1 MRKFRDLFIDFDD
14 TLYDTRGNGEKALSQ
29 VYAHFGLHRHFP
41 SEEAFTGP
49 YWRGSLLLWS
59 DYAQGRVTKDFLMAE
74 RFRRPL
80 ALGMGE
86 EPDTDYCL
94 RMNDYFLNL
103 CAEMPGVVPGAH
115 QLMDYLRAQGYG
127 LHLCSNGFREVQHR
141 KLRASG
147 LQDYFDT
154 IILSEDAGAN
164 KPSADFFRYALR
176 QSGAQPESTLMIG
189 DNFVTDI
196 QGAKA
201 AGLAVM
207 FFNRS
212 PQDYQAPEAVDYEI
226 NALSEIEHIL

>member
-1 MRKFRDLFIDFDD
+1 MRRYRNLFIDFDD

-41 SEEAFTGP
+41 SEEAFTVP
-49 YWRGSLLLWS
+49 YWRECVLLWS
-59 DYAQGRVTKDFLMAE
+59 DYAQGRVTKDFLMVE

-80 ALGMGE
+80 TLGRGLD
-86 EPDTDYCL
+86 PTTDYC
-94 RMNDYFLNL
+94 MEMSGYFMNL

-115 QLMDYLRAQGYG
+115 RLMGHLRAKGYG

-147 LQDYFDT
+147 LADYFDT

-164 KPSADFFRYALR
+164 KPSPDFYRYALER
-176 QSGAQPESTLMIG
+176 SGARPESTLMIG
-189 DNFVTDI
+189 DNFITDI

-207 FFNRS
+207 FFNRY

-226 NALSEIEHIL
+226 QALSEIEHIL